1 MATKPK
7 LVNVEAR
14 RLDVSIV
21 PLNFGI
27 PLTDYFVNQSDDIAS
42 VAGQANEAANGAYI
56 AQLTNEEQNIV
67 LADHSETLLNHEN
80 RIDDAELKIEDHEGR
95 IVTLEAASQ
104 DHENRIND
112 LEISSA
118 DHETRIGDIETNYV
132 SKAVSSLQELSG
144 PLEAKVSY
152 SINGGKVVGARQT
165 GWTAAGGSVAANIG
179 AWNPNTLAAA
189 SAAYVQSEATAVRQ
203 QLNAAEARLKA
214 VESAMRTHGLIN

>member
-21 PLNFGI
+21 PRNFGI

-56 AQLTNEEQNIV
+56 AQLTNDEQDVV
-67 LADHSETLLNHEN
+67 LADHSETLLNHGN
-80 RIDDAELKIEDHEGR
+80 RIDDAESKLEDHEGR
-95 IVTLEAASQ
+95 IVTLEATSQ
-104 DHENRIND
+104 
-112 LEISSA
+112 
-118 DHETRIGDIETNYV
+118 DHETRIGGIETNYV

-152 SINGGKVVGARQT
+152 SVNGVKVVGARQT
-165 GWTAAGGSVAANIG
+165 GWSPSGGSVAENIG
-179 AWNPNTLAAA
+179 AWNPNTFSAA
-189 SAAYVQSEATAVRQ
+189 SATYVQSEATAVRQ

-214 VESAMRTHGLIN
+214 VESAMRAHGLIN